1 MLLKTGGIEMNN
13 ILTAVNEKD
22 FRILREE
29 ILEMKPAYI
38 ARAFQDM
45 DNEEV
50 VETFLNLPKELGAE
64 VLPYMDNTQRVLI
77 LDGLYA
83 KEDEIE
89 SEDYLHETSWS
100 LAKKR
105 IPWLLVL
112 MISATFTGNIIK
124 RFEDVLQSVVIL
136 AAFIPMLMDTGGNA
150 GSQSSTLII
159 RGLALGDIKLR
170 DVFKV
175 MYKEL
180 KVSVITGIILAA
192 VNFLRLYFFEHTS
205 FLISFTVCFSLFFTV
220 IVAKVVGGVLPI
232 IAKRFKMDPAIM
244 ASPLITTIVDA
255 LALTIYFTMA
265 VSLLGI

>member
-1 MLLKTGGIEMNN
+1 MNN
-13 ILTAVNEKD
+13 ILTAVNQKD
-22 FRILREE
+22 LRTLREE
-29 ILEMKPAYI
+29 ILEMRPAYI
-38 ARAFQDM
+38 AKVFQDM

-50 VETFLNLPKELGAE
+50 VETFFDLPKELGAK
-64 VLPYMDNTQRVLI
+64 VLTYMDNEQRMLVLE
-77 LDGLYA
+77 GLYPK
-83 KEDEIE
+83 KEEAE
-89 SEDYLHETSWS
+89 NQDYLKETSWS

-159 RGLALGDIKLR
+159 RGLALGEIKLR

-175 MYKEL
+175 MYKEF
-180 KVSVITGIILAA
+180 KVSAITGIILAI
-192 VNFLRLYFFEHTS
+192 VNFMRLYFFEGTS
-205 FLISFTVCFSLFFTV
+205 FVISFTVCFSLFFTV

-232 IAKRFKMDPAIM
+232 IAKKFKMDPAIM

-255 LALTIYFTMA
+255 MALTIYFTMA
-265 VSLLGI
+265 VALLGI